1 MSAAPQKN
9 SRFDSIDVVRGVAA
23 VMVILQHSLESVSQG
38 FVRFGLDVFDFG
50 LFGVTAFLLV
60 SGFVIPVSL
69 ERGGS
74 NRVFWIS
81 RFFRLYPL
89 YWFSLLIPIAAA
101 VLAHHALNGPFRIDQ
116 PWHWI
121 ANVTMLQQFVGVPH
135 AMGLYWTLTIEMAL
149 YALCSVLFA
158 FGRLKDSLL
167 IAWIG
172 LGVGALGAVVVP
184 LLLHRRVPG
193 GYILLML
200 TTLVGTVIYRSVK
213 GTIPKRS
220 ATQVIVAFGVLT
232 LASGIVN
239 FGEPMPNSES
249 LFSLVLSIGLAYG
262 AFMAAVGQIGKPMP
276 ASLVTLGRISYSTY
290 LMHPLFLWLVPTS
303 LGIVGYPLVVVLATI
318 ALASLTYRWIEEPT
332 MAWGKSIASRLSPR
346 AHANV

>member
-9 SRFDSIDVVRGVAA
+9 SRFDSIDVVRGLAA
-23 VMVILQHSLESVSQG
+23 VMVILQHSLESVSPG

-89 YWFSLLIPIAAA
+89 YWFSLLIPAVAA
-101 VLAHHALNGPFRIDQ
+101 VFAHHSLNGPFKIDQ
-116 PWHWI
+116 AWHWV

-158 FGRLKDSLL
+158 FGRLKDSML

-172 LGVGALGAVVVP
+172 LGAGTLGAVVLP

-213 GTIPKRS
+213 GTIPKLA

-232 LASGIVN
+232 LASGIIN
-239 FGEPMPNSES
+239 FAEPMPNSAS
-249 LFSLVLSIGLAYG
+249 LLSLVLSISLAYG
-262 AFMAAVGQIGKPMP
+262 VFMLAVGQIGKPMP
-276 ASLVTLGRISYSTY
+276 SGLVTLGRISYSTY
-290 LMHPLFLWLVPTS
+290 LMHPLFLWLMPTS
-303 LGIVGYPLVVVLATI
+303 LGIVGYPLAVLVATI
-318 ALASLTYRWIEEPT
+318 ALANLTYRWIEEPT
-332 MAWGKSIASRLSPR
+332 MAWGKRISSRVSLRTP
-346 AHANV
+346 ANV